1 MVKLVRRFRYRLRRL
16 PRPQT
21 CKDCWRSDGI
31 DFYVPEQVWD
41 AVARDCTVL
50 CLTCFDR
57 RAEGAAVDY
66 SDSLVI
72 MGRRSW
78 LATGEASRRLE
89 AEALTR

>member
-1 MVKLVRRFRYRLRRL
+1 VKLVRRFRYRLRRL

-57 RAEGAAVDY
+57 RAESEAVDY

-78 LATGEASRRLE
+78 LACGEGVRRTEGLYE
-89 AEALTR
+89 S